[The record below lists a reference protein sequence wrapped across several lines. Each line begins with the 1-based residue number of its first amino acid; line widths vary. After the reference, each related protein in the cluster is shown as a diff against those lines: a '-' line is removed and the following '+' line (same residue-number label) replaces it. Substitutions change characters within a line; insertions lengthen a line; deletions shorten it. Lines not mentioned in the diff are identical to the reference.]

1 MPDETPTEEKIIKEY
16 PRMGEDDTFT
26 FRCGKDLDC
35 FTCCCQDVSIV
46 LTPFDVLRMKKAVGL
61 SSGEFLQKYT
71 ISPFTPEQKIPV
83 VMLKMDKENKKCLFV
98 NEEGCSIYT
107 SRPWA
112 CRMYPLGFAEPQ
124 NPNPEDK
131 KFYFLMK
138 EELCHGHGEGE
149 VRTVRDW
156 IDNQGIEEYDM
167 MGQSFKELMLHD
179 QWDKAGDLTPQ
190 QMEMYFMACYDL
202 DSFRRFVFD
211 TKFLDMFLVDEDRLE
226 VMKKDDV
233 ELLEFGMQ
241 WLRFALFKEKTLK
254 IKRKV
259 VEAWERKA
267 AEQGA
272 APGPETMNE
281 RLANSDG

>member
-1 MPDETPTEEKIIKEY
+1 MPDEAPTQEKIIKEY
-16 PRMGEDDTFT
+16 PRLGPDDTFN

-46 LTPFDVLRMKKAVGL
+46 LTPFDILRMKKAVGL
-61 SSGEFLQKYT
+61 DSGEFLQKYT

-83 VMLKMDKENKKCLFV
+83 VLLKMDKENKQCLFV

-124 NPNPEDK
+124 NPNPEDQ
-131 KFYFLMK
+131 KFHFLMK
-138 EELCHGHGEGE
+138 EELCHGHGQAE

-179 QWDKAGDLTPQ
+179 HWDKTEDLTPQ
-190 QMEMYFMACYDL
+190 QVDMYFMACYDL
-202 DSFRRFVFD
+202 DRFRRFVFD

-226 VMKKDDV
+226 VMKKDDI
-233 ELLEFGMQ
+233 ELLEFAMQ

-254 IKRKV
+254 IKHKV
-259 VEAWERKA
+259 VEAWEKRA
-267 AEQGA
+267 AEQGD